1 MWSAM
6 IDNHRRRRSR
16 SVFNDNNRCRSGY
29 WCRCYYHRR
38 RRSRSVFND
47 NNRCRSG
54 CWCRCYYHRRR
65 LYRSRHR
72 AIGIRRPRR
81 WYRAHAASTPNPGS
95 VIPVP
100 VLITGYPNAL
110 PPAIVI
116 FRNHHRLHH
125 HRFWRRRRLNYYSRG
140 RSYNISLLW
149 RKKYVI
155 KIAEKSVNPT
165 GIFSVINMSSGDMGV
180 ITGTSGKKAS
190 CQCYR

>member
-1 MWSAM
+1 MGRSRFSIVMWSAM

-16 SVFNDNNRCRSGY
+16 FA
-29 WCRCYYHRR
+29 
-38 RRSRSVFND
+38 FND

-65 LYRSRHR
+65 LYR
-72 AIGIRRPRR
+72 RRR
-81 WYRAHAASTPNPGS
+81 YRAFKIRSPCRRHGAHTSAAPDPGS

-116 FRNHHRLHH
+116 FRNHHRLNNC
-125 HRFWRRRRLNYYSRG
+125 RGWRRRGLNYYSRG
-140 RSYNISLLW
+140 RGYNISLF
-149 RKKYVI
+149 RREKYVI

>member
-1 MWSAM
+1 MTAP
-6 IDNHRRRRSR
+6 D
-16 SVFNDNNRCRSGY
+16 
-29 WCRCYYHRR
+29 
-38 RRSRSVFND
+38 
-47 NNRCRSG
+47 
-54 CWCRCYYHRRR
+54 
-65 LYRSRHR
+65 
-72 AIGIRRPRR
+72 
-81 WYRAHAASTPNPGS
+81 PGS

-125 HRFWRRRRLNYYSRG
+125 HRFWRRSNY
-140 RSYNISLLW
+140 ISLFR

>member
-16 SVFNDNNRCRSGY
+16 SVFNDNNRS
-29 WCRCYYHRR
+29 R
-38 RRSRSVFND
+38 RRSIIND
-47 NNRCRSG
+47 YNRSG
-54 CWCRCYYHRRR
+54 RYYNRSRRR
-65 LYRSRHR
+65 SIINDYNRSGRYYTR
-72 AIGIRRPRR
+72 RRNRTVRIRCPRR
-81 WYRAHAASTPNPGS
+81 WYRTHTTAAPNPS
-95 VIPVP
+95 SMIPVP
-100 VLITGYPNAL
+100 ILITGNPSAV
-110 PPAIVI
+110 PPTIAI

-125 HRFWRRRRLNYYSRG
+125 HRCWRRSNY
-140 RSYNISLLW
+140 ISLFR

-155 KIAEKSVNPT
+155 KVAEKSVNPT

>member
-1 MWSAM
+1 
-6 IDNHRRRRSR
+6 
-16 SVFNDNNRCRSGY
+16 
-29 WCRCYYHRR
+29 
-38 RRSRSVFND
+38 
-47 NNRCRSG
+47 
-54 CWCRCYYHRRR
+54 
-65 LYRSRHR
+65 
-72 AIGIRRPRR
+72 
-81 WYRAHAASTPNPGS
+81 

-100 VLITGYPNAL
+100 VLITGYPNAP

-125 HRFWRRRRLNYYSRG
+125 HRFWRRSNY
-140 RSYNISLLW
+140 ISLFR